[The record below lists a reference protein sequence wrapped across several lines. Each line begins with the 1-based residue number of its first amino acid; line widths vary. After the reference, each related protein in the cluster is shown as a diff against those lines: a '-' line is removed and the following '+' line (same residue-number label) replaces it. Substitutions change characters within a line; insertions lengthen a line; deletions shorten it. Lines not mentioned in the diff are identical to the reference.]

1 MTTATEPLVGEVLDP
16 TTLDPTTLAT
26 TPPPPPPHPFP
37 RPHGLRDRLDRL
49 FTGPPG
55 RHRRH

>member
-1 MTTATEPLVGEVLDP
+1 MTTTTEPLVGEVLDP
-16 TTLDPTTLAT
+16 TAT

-55 RHRRH
+55 RHRRR